1 MKKIRFTV
9 LALFVLIGGYVSTFG
24 QEAPKVCISQEAA
37 NKCAD
42 NVNVIAQQ
50 NAEIEALNIALA
62 NRDKII
68 EDLKVRLSA
77 ESQKAVDA
85 QAENLR
91 LTAVLEA
98 LLKAYTKPK
107 KWGIIVF

>member
-1 MKKIRFTV
+1 MRKIRFMV

-42 NVNVIAQQ
+42 NVNVIVQQ
-50 NAEIEALNIALA
+50 KAEIDAMQTALR
-62 NRDKII
+62 NRDAII
-68 EDLKVRLSA
+68 EELKVKVA
-77 ESQKAVDA
+77 VESQKAVDA